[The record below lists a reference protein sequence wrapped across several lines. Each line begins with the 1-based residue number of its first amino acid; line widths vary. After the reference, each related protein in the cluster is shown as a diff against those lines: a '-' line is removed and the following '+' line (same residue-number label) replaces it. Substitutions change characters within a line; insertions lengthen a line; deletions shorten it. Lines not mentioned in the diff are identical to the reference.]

1 MISYYK
7 KYIKYKTKYLN
18 YKTKNTNY
26 EDDNNIINEKINE
39 KITGGEFNKKL
50 QTKIK
55 NEIYANKSSKKNPTF
70 FITYG
75 PPASGKGSIMEKVIV
90 EENKN
95 ISVIKEKKSDK
106 QIVKVDI
113 DSIVIQHPKFKKN
126 RDDLLKDKMVLLTK
140 KTNHSKVK
148 DKIEEINKKLQDL
161 YMKYRKNAP
170 KNTLKG
176 DDLSDNITEEA
187 LERRLDIAWETTGF
201 SIDWTIENTIP
212 MVKQANYKIVVVY
225 PLVPVTIANARA
237 REREKTTGQTPAPN
251 IKEIAKNAANNI
263 KKLKKMVDA
272 IYIYDNSGKKGEEQ
286 LLIKYETKKVESV
299 KCLTSNAKSNAK
311 SKFIREVQSMIQD
324 FCK

>member
-1 MISYYK
+1 MNNYYQ
-7 KYIKYKTKYLN
+7 KYIKYKNKYL
-18 YKTKNTNY
+18 KLK
-26 EDDNNIINEKINE
+26 
-39 KITGGEFNKKL
+39 GGEFNKKL

-55 NEIYANKSSKKNPTF
+55 NEVYENKSPKKNPTF

-75 PPASGKGSIMEKVIV
+75 PPASGKGGIMKKVIN

-106 QIVKVDI
+106 HIVKVDI
-113 DSIVIQHPKFKKN
+113 DSIISKHPQFEKERN
-126 RDDLLKDKMVLLTK
+126 ELLKDKMELLTK
-140 KTNHSKVK
+140 KTNVSEEK
-148 DKIEEINKKLQDL
+148 KIEEINKKLQDL

-187 LERRLDIAWETTGF
+187 LKRRLDIAWETTGF
-201 SIDWTIENTIP
+201 SVDWTIENTIP

-251 IKEIAKNAANNI
+251 IKEIAKNAAKNI
-263 KKLKKMVDA
+263 KKLKTHVDA

-299 KCLTSNAKSNAK
+299 KCLTSNAKSNVK
-311 SKFIREVQSMIQD
+311 SKFIREVQSMIQE